1 MSQRDQKNGDSHPAR
16 PFTPLNNV
24 TLQDTRWF
32 AVFPTPA
39 EGIYCGFWITR
50 DGNWPVGTAHTPKAL
65 RLCIWNFRSRIGPRR
80 RWRCDRRLRSGR
92 GGECSD
98 GLRLQNPA
106 QAETPFSMAT
116 QILLGAISGPLHI
129 LVCLPYLV
137 LLPFS
142 CTLVGLPPLLAE
154 LLLLQVE
161 VGLRVHR
168 RCGSEHQR
176 TCKNNSFHSL
186 SPFEAF
192 KLPNKFKAL
201 NYIPRHTPENPR
213 YKFFG
218 RSIGI
223 VSLSPISTTS
233 S

>member
-1 MSQRDQKNGDSHPAR
+1 MGPKGRMSQRDQKNGDSHPAR

-161 VGLRVHR
+161 VGLADT
-168 RCGSEHQR
+168 GDEIASINALAKI
-176 TCKNNSFHSL
+176 TLFILFSFLKLSALRSL
-186 SPFEAF
+186 GPKVERPKRQSR
-192 KLPNKFKAL
+192 L
-201 NYIPRHTPENPR
+201 
-213 YKFFG
+213 
-218 RSIGI
+218 
-223 VSLSPISTTS
+223 
-233 S
+233 